1 MPAAPPASKALVEE
15 IASLAIATLDAHCQI
30 APISTSHAGFDLE
43 TAYAVSARV
52 AQLRSA
58 RGEKPVGRKLGFTNR
73 NIWAEYNAD
82 APIWSY
88 MYETTV
94 RAVDPAGA
102 DFDLSSVVEPRI
114 EPEITLS
121 LKRAPE
127 SGMDEA
133 ALFDCLDWVAHGFEV
148 VQSLFP
154 GWKFAPAD
162 TVAAFGLHG
171 ALMLGPKHTITQ
183 SNAREWRER
192 LSSFE
197 VTLYRNGIEIDHGHA
212 RNVLGGPLSA
222 LRNVVEVLATDTY
235 NPPLKGG
242 EYITTG
248 TITRAFPIV
257 RGEVWRSEFSGA
269 PFEGLT
275 VRVVLGKC

>member
-1 MPAAPPASKALVEE
+1 MPVKLPASQALIDDV
-15 IASLAIATLDAHCQI
+15 ASRVIATLDARAQI
-30 APISTSHAGFDLE
+30 APVSQTHAGFDLE
-43 TAYAVSARV
+43 TAYAVNARV
-52 AQLRSA
+52 AALRTA

-73 NIWAEYNAD
+73 NIWNEYQVY

-88 MYETTV
+88 MYDSTV
-94 RAVDPAGA
+94 RRVDPRAA

-127 SGMDEA
+127 PGMNEEA
-133 ALFDCLDWVAHGFEV
+133 IFECLDWVAHGFEV

-154 GWKFAPAD
+154 DWKFAPAD

-171 ALMLGPKHTITQ
+171 ALMLGPRHAI
-183 SNAREWRER
+183 SPGNARQWRER
-192 LSSFE
+192 LSAFE
-197 VTLYRNGIEIDHGHA
+197 VTLFRNDVAMDHGHA

-222 LRNVVEVLATDTY
+222 LKNVVEVLAADRF
-235 NPPLKGG
+235 NPPLKAG
-242 EYITTG
+242 EFITTG
-248 TITRAFPIV
+248 TITRAFPIQ
-257 RGEVWRSEFSGA
+257 RGEEWRSEFIAA

-275 VRVVLGKC
+275 VRVV